1 MGSKGQTKS
10 ESLFERARQVLVGG
24 VNSPVRAFHA
34 VGGVPV
40 YFRRGKGSRLYDED
54 GRAYLDFCLSWG
66 PLILGHA
73 HPEVTR
79 AAGKALEK
87 GSSFG
92 ACNEAEVLLAEEV
105 ARVIP
110 SMERLRLTS
119 SGTEAVMSALRL
131 ARAFTGRDRIVKFS
145 GCYHGHAD
153 SLLVQAGSGAAT
165 LGVPDS
171 AGVPRAWA
179 ESTLSLPY
187 NDVESFRGA
196 FRKTG
201 PEIAA
206 VIVEPVA
213 ANMGVV
219 PPEPGFLETLRE
231 VTRENGSLLIFDE
244 VVTGFRLCYGGCQ
257 SLCAIQ
263 PDLTCLGKIIGG
275 GFPVGAFGGRLD
287 IMEKL
292 SPVGPVY
299 QAGTLS
305 GNPVAAAAGLAAL
318 RALREE
324 KPYLG
329 LERSAAGFVDEV
341 RDLARREGVSVQVQR
356 AGSMFTVFF
365 TDRAVSDYAS
375 AKTSDTARYARFFHA
390 LLREGVY
397 FPPAQFEAAFL
408 STAHI
413 PRDLERALKAVRKA
427 LKAAGHPSYIF
438 SGVDTPRSPKPSR
451 STHRTPSHRASLA
464 SVNSRSE
471 PPTTRCFS

>member
-1 MGSKGQTKS
+1 MRRLGRGPRGQTKS

-34 VGGVPV
+34 VGGVPI

-54 GRAYLDFCLSWG
+54 GRSYLDFCLSWG

-105 ARVIP
+105 ARAIP

-153 SLLVQAGSGAAT
+153 SLLAQAGSGAAT

-187 NDVESFRGA
+187 NDVESLRDA

-244 VVTGFRLCYGGCQ
+244 VVTGFRLCYGGYQ

-275 GFPVGAFGGRLD
+275 GLPVGAFGGRLD

-305 GNPVAAAAGLAAL
+305 GNPVATAAGLATL

-341 RDLARREGVSVQVQR
+341 RDLARREGAPVRVQR

-365 TDRAVSDYAS
+365 ADRGVSDYAS

-390 LLREGVY
+390 LLGEGVY

-408 STAHI
+408 STAHT
-413 PRDLERALKAVRKA
+413 PRDLERTLKAVRKA
-427 LKAAGHPSYIF
+427 LKAAGRSISRVPR
-438 SGVDTPRSPKPSR
+438 VVPRSAAALS
-451 STHRTPSHRASLA
+451 
-464 SVNSRSE
+464 
-471 PPTTRCFS
+471 